1 MSNIPEITL
10 APGVIG
16 QIGPVSVT
24 NAMVSTFAVSLLLIL
39 FAVIVRKNLSLK
51 PGRLQILF
59 EMLFNLILDK
69 MVIVMGDEKRA
80 RKIFPIIFTIFLF
93 IIFANYFT
101 LLPIV
106 ESIVTEDG
114 THLLTTPT
122 AHYSLTIAL
131 GIFMIGASHVVSIS
145 ISPLR
150 YIGSFI
156 KLGPVWKAIKNLSPS
171 QFAMSLIDVFLGC
184 MDIIGEVAKLI
195 SVSTRLFGNLFAGGV
210 IITIV
215 SALSAYTQ
223 FVAPLPF
230 MVLGLLTGF
239 VQAFV
244 FAMLGIL
251 FMNGLVSNVLP
262 PAPEE
267 TLKENN

>member
-24 NAMVSTFAVSLLLIL
+24 NAMVSTFVVSGLLII
-39 FAVIVRKNLSLK
+39 FAFIVRRKLSLK
-51 PGRLQILF
+51 PGRLQMFF
-59 EMLFNLILDK
+59 EILFNLILDK
-69 MVIVMGDEKRA
+69 MVIIFGDEKRA
-80 RKIFPIIFTIFLF
+80 RKVFPIIFTIFLF

-106 ESIVTEDG
+106 ESVVTGDG
-114 THLLTTPT
+114 THVLTTPT

-131 GIFMIGASHVVSIS
+131 AILMVGAAHIISIS

-156 KLGPVWKAIKNLSPS
+156 KLAPVWKAIKNLSPS
-171 QFAMSLIDVFLGC
+171 QFAMSLIDVFLGF

-195 SVSTRLFGNLFAGGV
+195 SVSTRLFGNMFAGGV

-215 SALSAYTQ
+215 SSLSVYTQ
-223 FVAPLPF
+223 FAAPLPF

-244 FAMLGIL
+244 FSMLGII
-251 FMNGLVSNVLP
+251 FIGGLVGNVLP
-262 PAPEE
+262 E
-267 TLKENN
+267 TSEASVKENN